1 MAVVAGTDV
10 WATGVLV
17 ASQGRHGVLMEHAT
31 RGLDQVPPTLDAPW
45 VVALTGSRPARDA
58 LGAVVEVVGV
68 WTGDEILVAHVTVLD
83 RHRDRTTPDEAGAVG
98 EPADPAA
105 PAETAATASAAA
117 AAPAAASG
125 TASMPAAAPARSMIG
140 RPPPQLTAGTRDI
153 LGALD
158 TLGLV
163 FALQTGPGTET
174 CDEEESASGVTVR
187 VTVADVDAAV
197 RIVRHAGAHGRG
209 TQDRIVLVPSRWS
222 AVEVAAAR
230 GLHEQVPE
238 GLLVAF
244 GESVTEDDQL
254 EVLLTVTYV
263 TPALEALVAR
273 LPGGIVDV
281 TALVQ
286 ERSSAAHRV

>member
-17 ASQGRHGVLMEHAT
+17 ASQGRHGLLLEHAT

-58 LGAVVEVVGV
+58 LGTVVEVVGV
-68 WTGDEILVAHVTVLD
+68 WTGDEILVAHMTVLD
-83 RHRDRTTPDEAGAVG
+83 RHRDRTTQDEAGAVG
-98 EPADPAA
+98 EPADPIA
-105 PAETAATASAAA
+105 PAETAATAAAAAAA
-117 AAPAAASG
+117 AAPAGAASM
-125 TASMPAAAPARSMIG
+125 AAAAPARSMIG

-153 LGALD
+153 LDALD

-163 FALQTGPGTET
+163 VALQTGPGTET
-174 CDEEESASGVTVR
+174 CAEEESASGVTVR

-197 RIVRHAGAHGRG
+197 RIVRHAGVHGRG

-244 GESVTEDDQL
+244 GESVTEEDQL

-286 ERSSAAHRV
+286 ERSSAARRV

>member
-17 ASQGRHGVLMEHAT
+17 ASRGRHGLLLEHAT

-58 LGAVVEVVGV
+58 LGTVVEVVGV

-83 RHRDRTTPDEAGAVG
+83 RHRDRTTQDEAGAVG
-98 EPADPAA
+98 EPADPAGT
-105 PAETAATASAAA
+105 PATAPAA
-117 AAPAAASG
+117 AAPAGAAS
-125 TASMPAAAPARSMIG
+125 MAAPPPARSMIG

-163 FALQTGPGTET
+163 VALQTGPGTET
-174 CDEEESASGVTVR
+174 CAEEESASGVTVR

-197 RIVRHAGAHGRG
+197 RIVRHAGVHGRG

-230 GLHEQVPE
+230 CLHEQVPE